1 MRLAEKLNSY
11 QATGLLLGVLE
22 DGWGAGGHGEGQDP
36 AGGHVWGRWHMELGH
51 GQEVLGD
58 TFLMVMGGPR
68 CGGRG
73 VGQTSSHVSPPTNTP
88 PPPPTRCPLCNGR
101 SYSGAERII

>member
-36 AGGHVWGRWHMELGH
+36 AGGHVWGRRHMELGH

-73 VGQTSSHVSPPTNTP
+73 VGQTSSHVSPPTN